1 MTVDER
7 KKVFDAI
14 SHVLAITRYDIEH
27 HQSIN
32 DLSLNI
38 HGENYFRDVF
48 NHVYGLN
55 LQNANF
61 ESFNFPSIDLIDK
74 GNKIAYQIT
83 TTKSKE
89 KIDKTLEIYNRE
101 GYEDYEVRILYLLE
115 KAQPKPS
122 TVTAIQSKYGIDITS
137 RLFDYTDLIRD
148 IEQLEGVKLQELH
161 RKYFSAQAERY
172 TDEIA
177 LDLIIKHLLKE
188 KATVKINYDDVFG
201 TVDAN
206 QKLELNSII
215 DRTEYEIK
223 KGLDYRQLLDRLD
236 ADDSFISNLRELI
249 IDKLYKDVLLQLLE
263 RVLSKAE
270 LMPLST
276 NELQFKA
283 QENGIDFNKAI
294 NNLREKIEA
303 QIEIQDFNSMSISWI
318 IIAYFFELCDV
329 GVDRK

>member
-1 MTVDER
+1 MTLDER

-14 SHVLAITRYDIEH
+14 SRVLAITRYDIEH

-38 HGENYFRDVF
+38 HGENYFRDVL
-48 NHVYGLN
+48 NYVYGLN

-74 GNKIAYQIT
+74 GSKIAYQIT

-89 KIDKTLEIYNRE
+89 KIDNTLEIYNRE

-115 KAQPKPS
+115 KAQPKAS
-122 TVTAIQSKYGIDITS
+122 TVTAIQSKYGIDITG
-137 RLFDYTDLIRD
+137 RLFDYIDLIRD

-161 RKYFSAQAERY
+161 IKYFSSQAERY

-215 DRTEYEIK
+215 ARTEYEIK

-263 RVLSKAE
+263 RVVSKAE

-276 NELQFKA
+276 SELQFKA
-283 QENGIDFNKAI
+283 QEKGIDFNKAI
-294 NNLREKIEA
+294 HNLREKIEA